1 MLAETEAKLATA
13 APAKKASSM
22 AYTEA
27 DNPSTGLIA
36 PPMRAAT
43 EQRIQLFRLAHGN
56 KAIEWHR
63 RDKMGLHAEPPALNR
78 DPTVDRIGV
87 GLDNS
92 PALRPGARSP
102 HQGC

>member
-36 PPMRAAT
+36 PPDASSYGAAHPAISRRT
-43 EQRIQLFRLAHGN
+43 IGD
-56 KAIEWHR
+56 KAIEWR
-63 RDKMGLHAEPPALNR
+63 RCDKN
-78 DPTVDRIGV
+78 
-87 GLDNS
+87 
-92 PALRPGARSP
+92 GASRRATRTKP
-102 HQGC
+102 

>member
-1 MLAETEAKLATA
+1 MHPPCRECSGYNTSRSSMLAETEAKLATA

-27 DNPSTGLIA
+27 DNPSTRLIA

-63 RDKMGLHAEPPALNR
+63 RDKN
-78 DPTVDRIGV
+78 
-87 GLDNS
+87 
-92 PALRPGARSP
+92 GASRRATRTKP
-102 HQGC
+102 

>member
-1 MLAETEAKLATA
+1 MTEPSAKTQPSSLFTATLAETEAKLATA

-43 EQRIQLFRLAHGN
+43 EQRIQLFRLAH
-56 KAIEWHR
+56 R
-63 RDKMGLHAEPPALNR
+63 R
-78 DPTVDRIGV
+78 
-87 GLDNS
+87 
-92 PALRPGARSP
+92 
-102 HQGC
+102 